1 MGLKSKWAPR
11 NRNAKDY
18 GEMGSNPFR
27 KANGKKRGMKA
38 GKQKRAKR
46 A

>member
-1 MGLKSKWAPR
+1 MGYKAKWAPR

-18 GEMGSNPFR
+18 GEMGSNPHR

-38 GKQKRAKR
+38 GKQKKSRRA
-46 A
+46 

>member
-1 MGLKSKWAPR
+1 MGKWSKR
-11 NRNAKDY
+11 DVNAKNY

-38 GKQKRAKR
+38 GKQKQKR
-46 A
+46 KSSK